1 MTFLRKKIK
10 QVEVL
15 FLKQLERMRR
25 ELALGAEKIEQQFN
39 SLAISYVRG
48 VV

>member
-15 FLKQLERMRR
+15 FKQLERMRR